1 MEYMLKIRSFAT
13 MGIDRAIIAMR
24 REHGGREVSDSEW
37 QEAELFNDN
46 GTAAVY
52 REFVIGPQDKAEC
65 LRLIRAGEA
74 HFLKFVAVW
83 ARIEAPAKWWSVYS
97 GYFIAK
103 SDVER
108 HGDML
113 TRSVMTT
120 YANLLNLIE
129 TVEESSNDWKMQGE
143 LYDEVEKLPESW
155 LILPSIEKR
164 EG

>member
-1 MEYMLKIRSFAT
+1 MFEIRNVAT
-13 MGIDRAIIAMR
+13 TGFDRAIVAMR
-24 REHGGREVSDSEW
+24 RERGGREVSDSEW
-37 QEAELFNDN
+37 KEVCGLFDMT
-46 GTAAVY
+46 GI
-52 REFVIGPQDKAEC
+52 REFIIGPKDKAEC
-65 LRLIRAGEA
+65 MRLIRAGEA
-74 HFLKFVAVW
+74 HFLKFAVLW
-83 ARIEAPAKWWSVYS
+83 AHIEAPAKWWSVYD

-103 SDVER
+103 SSVER

-129 TVEESSNDWKMQGE
+129 TVGESSNDWKMQGE
-143 LYDEVEKLPESW
+143 LYDEAEKLPESW